1 MSAIKNPINVLP
13 FTNASYKSMY
23 FIGMDTIGPLNPE
36 SNELQ
41 YILVIIDHF
50 TRYVELYPMKD
61 TSAQAAVQPLVE
73 HIARYGIPAYIQ
85 SDKGSQF
92 GNEVISEVIKIMGT
106 EHITTLPYSKEE
118 NSIVERANKEV
129 MRHLRAFVFDIG
141 TRRMVY
147 ETTLSKQNYELFCT
161 QCYRNITSFLTVR

>member
-1 MSAIKNPINVLP
+1 
-13 FTNASYKSMY
+13 
-23 FIGMDTIGPLNPE
+23 
-36 SNELQ
+36 
-41 YILVIIDHF
+41 
-50 TRYVELYPMKD
+50 MKD
-61 TSAQAAVQPLVE
+61 TSAQAVVQPLVE

-92 GNEVISEVIKIMGT
+92 VNEVISEVIKIMGT

-141 TRRMVY
+141 THTGWSMKLPLVSRIMNSSVH
-147 ETTLSKQNYELFCT
+147 SA
-161 QCYRNITSFLTVR
+161 IGTSPASLLYGNSSI